1 MCLYKNPSE
10 LNKLSMLSL
19 YRLLIKNIKYY
30 PSKNRFN
37 IELAIREGIIIFKK
51 NLEQIRKFQMKNN
64 YWLN

>member
-37 IELAIREGIIIFKK
+37 IEMAIREGIIIFKK